1 MDSKSDLMS
10 TVNNQGVRFK
20 ETTATLRVVSE
31 EKLVGLCYSF
41 STALPRLESIPH
53 RPTSAVSPSHPCRP

>member
-10 TVNNQGVRFK
+10 TVNNQELGFK

-41 STALPRLESIPH
+41 STALESIPH